1 MDEQLDIP
9 AEELEDKIALL
20 ETERILLQLAPH
32 VVDRLQKQ
40 AEFFKQP
47 LEEYCATVLVE
58 SLASQIG
65 KPTISAPS
73 MIGATPQVKVM
84 GPSHVSTVTRA

>member
-1 MDEQLDIP
+1 MDEEQELST
-9 AEELEDKIALL
+9 EELEQKIDLL
-20 ETERILLQLAPH
+20 ETERILLRLAPH

-47 LEEYCATVLVE
+47 IEEYCATVLVE
-58 SLASQIG
+58 SLASSIG